1 MLDWLINLDKDL
13 LLEINGTH
21 APLLDHIMVFVSAK
35 WSGIPIYAAILYMIF
50 HKRSPKTA
58 IVMVCAILLTFALTD
73 YLSVHLIKNN
83 ICRLRPGWDPT
94 LESIVRLLENKGG
107 RYGFI
112 STHAAN
118 FFGLAYISSKLLK
131 KNWYTI
137 FIFIWSI
144 VVGYSRVYVA
154 KHFPGDVIYGATFG
168 LLMGYLV
175 YLLYKFI
182 VKKYNLPQDVVHK

>member
-1 MLDWLINLDKDL
+1 V
-13 LLEINGTH
+13 NGAH
-21 APLLDHIMVFVSAK
+21 SPLLDNFMVFVSAK

-83 ICRLRPGWDPT
+83 ICRFRPGWEPE
-94 LESIVRLLENKGG
+94 LESIVRLLENRGG
-107 RYGFI
+107 RYGFV

-118 FFGLAYISSKLLK
+118 FFGLAYISSKLLR

-137 FIFIWSI
+137 FIFIWSLI
-144 VVGYSRVYVA
+144 VGYSRIYVA
-154 KHFPGDVIYGATFG
+154 KHFPGDVICGAAFG

-175 YLLYKFI
+175 YILYKFI
-182 VKKYNLPQDVVHK
+182 VKKYNLPQDALHK

>member
-83 ICRLRPGWDPT
+83 ICRFRPGWDPT

-107 RYGFI
+107 KIWLCINPCGKLLWP
-112 STHAAN
+112 
-118 FFGLAYISSKLLK
+118 GLYIIKTAEKELVHLIHIRMVNSSRLQQGVCSQTLSGRCNMRRSIRPAHGIPCISSVQ
-131 KNWYTI
+131 I
-137 FIFIWSI
+137 HS
-144 VVGYSRVYVA
+144 
-154 KHFPGDVIYGATFG
+154 
-168 LLMGYLV
+168 
-175 YLLYKFI
+175 
-182 VKKYNLPQDVVHK
+182 